1 MNRLRRTLTDLADA
15 IEGPQSTEV
24 AIILFVAAVIAFVAL
39 FLTSGQTSR
48 ILSTVSGSV

>member
-1 MNRLRRTLTDLADA
+1 MNRLRRFLTELGTAA
-15 IEGPQSTEV
+15 EGPQTAEV

>member
-1 MNRLRRTLTDLADA
+1 MNRLRRTLTELADA
-15 IEGPQSTEV
+15 IEGPQSAEV

-39 FLTSGQTSR
+39 FLTSGQTTH

>member
-1 MNRLRRTLTDLADA
+1 MNRLRRRLTELGDA
-15 IEGPQSTEV
+15 AAGPQSVEV

-39 FLTSGQTSR
+39 FLTSGQTSK

>member
-1 MNRLRRTLTDLADA
+1 MNRLRRRLTELGDA
-15 IEGPQSTEV
+15 AAGPQSAEV
-24 AIILFVAAVIAFVAL
+24 AMILFVAAVIAFVTL

>member
-1 MNRLRRTLTDLADA
+1 MNRIRRRLTELGDA
-15 IEGPQSTEV
+15 AAGPQTAEV
-24 AIILFVAAVIAFVAL
+24 AIILFMAAVIAFVAL

>member
-1 MNRLRRTLTDLADA
+1 MNRLRRRLTELGRPAG
-15 IEGPQSTEV
+15 GPRE
-24 AIILFVAAVIAFVAL
+24 AEYALILFVAAVIAFVAL

>member
-1 MNRLRRTLTDLADA
+1 MNRLRRRLTELGNA
-15 IEGPQSTEV
+15 IEGPGAAEY